1 MVDGVSSGI
10 KSLNLQQLQALQKA
24 KSVSKGAEKTGFD
37 KDGSIMQKKEGLSAS
52 ELWSAQS
59 NKNAGKAENA
69 SNAANDGAKLYSD
82 PSKLETLADIEKAR
96 AELKKD
102 SKGFAIGDKNSLND
116 AKTRLSLMQRESEL
130 KGMYRSS
137 DPSNL
142 SQAQLQ
148 EAKDYRSTK
157 AGSFGIST
165 SNQKSF
171 DAISNLMEKN
181 WALEAQQNGTSAKA
195 ETKPTTNN
203 NKVETNNNA
212 TNTEKS
218 NSATSADKANNAEQT
233 DNNENNNNGID
244 SSKNHEAASKSNSV
258 NTGDW
263 SISMFKSSYMDAHT
277 KAAESGDQMDL
288 ADNTN
293 ANSAELQQDIQAT
306 NNEMKA
312 ENAKTTQDVKKNQ
325 QAIKKEQKNVAKNEK
340 EVQKAMKEMEAATS
354 GMDRTGSGVN
364 SANSLKLASDLQ
376 PQPAQPAD
384 RADGAKGAD
393 PAAGGAAQPAAAAN
407 QTAETDAAQ
416 QAEQGQA
423 QDQQINQAQAKMDKA
438 SKAAKKSTKQM
449 TKLNTKSGK
458 QVTRMTQHAK
468 VKTAELNQ
476 QKAQLNTNATTA
488 QQVNTVGQRTES
500 SGNSAVKKGVTEGVM
515 GGVEIVAGKAMQKNP
530 YTSAIGVAMEQKGN
544 MDVVSGATGALQ
556 GAITGDAGATTQAK
570 ATDANKQT
578 VVSLSDA
585 GVAISTGGSVIKNG
599 ASLQKTVKT
608 TGTTIKKTQKQE
620 KTIVKQQTQ
629 AKQMAQE
636 AAAKKA
642 QKLK

>member
-1 MVDGVSSGI
+1 
-10 KSLNLQQLQALQKA
+10 
-24 KSVSKGAEKTGFD
+24 
-37 KDGSIMQKKEGLSAS
+37 
-52 ELWSAQS
+52 
-59 NKNAGKAENA
+59 
-69 SNAANDGAKLYSD
+69 
-82 PSKLETLADIEKAR
+82 
-96 AELKKD
+96 
-102 SKGFAIGDKNSLND
+102 
-116 AKTRLSLMQRESEL
+116 
-130 KGMYRSS
+130 
-137 DPSNL
+137 
-142 SQAQLQ
+142 
-148 EAKDYRSTK
+148 
-157 AGSFGIST
+157 
-165 SNQKSF
+165 
-171 DAISNLMEKN
+171 
-181 WALEAQQNGTSAKA
+181 
-195 ETKPTTNN
+195 
-203 NKVETNNNA
+203 
-212 TNTEKS
+212 
-218 NSATSADKANNAEQT
+218 
-233 DNNENNNNGID
+233 
-244 SSKNHEAASKSNSV
+244 
-258 NTGDW
+258 
-263 SISMFKSSYMDAHT
+263 
-277 KAAESGDQMDL
+277 
-288 ADNTN
+288 
-293 ANSAELQQDIQAT
+293 
-306 NNEMKA
+306 
-312 ENAKTTQDVKKNQ
+312 
-325 QAIKKEQKNVAKNEK
+325 
-340 EVQKAMKEMEAATS
+340 
-354 GMDRTGSGVN
+354 
-364 SANSLKLASDLQ
+364 
-376 PQPAQPAD
+376 
-384 RADGAKGAD
+384 
-393 PAAGGAAQPAAAAN
+393 
-407 QTAETDAAQ
+407 
-416 QAEQGQA
+416 
-423 QDQQINQAQAKMDKA
+423 MDKA